1 MHIDL
6 QSLHIIINI
15 TLMKIAN
22 LALTWCKMHR
32 FQCCIFSK
40 HVEIVKFQDFLKML
54 VFGWTLR
61 GLTNG
66 FL

>member
-22 LALTWCKMHR
+22 LALTQCKMHR

-40 HVEIVKFQDFLKML
+40 HVEIEKFQDF
-54 VFGWTLR
+54 
-61 GLTNG
+61 
-66 FL
+66 

>member
-6 QSLHIIINI
+6 QSLNIIINI

-22 LALTWCKMHR
+22 LTLTYCIMHR

-40 HVEIVKFQDFLKML
+40 HVEIEKFRDF
-54 VFGWTLR
+54 
-61 GLTNG
+61 
-66 FL
+66 